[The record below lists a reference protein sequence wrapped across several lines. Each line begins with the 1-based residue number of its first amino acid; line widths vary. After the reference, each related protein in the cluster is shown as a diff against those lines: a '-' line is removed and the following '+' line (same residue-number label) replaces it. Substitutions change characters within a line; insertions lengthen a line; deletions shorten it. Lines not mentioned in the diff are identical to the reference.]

1 MTSATVLLGYQQR
14 IDQIEALLAHLQMR
28 QGTTVAVLLL
38 AVVTAAAFCFLAFSR
53 RAVPI
58 WYPPLPLPAA
68 LLSLRKY
75 SSQRLQISNF
85 VRLRRFYGGGVER
98 LEGRWIGNGM
108 SGEEFEVPDHVYAAD
123 LNLFGRGSLFERLCT
138 ARTHLGCK
146 RLASYL
152 QEPAGFDQIRQR
164 QAAVR
169 ELAGRTHLREKLA
182 VRGRY
187 DFEQSRWQT
196 FAEWL
201 DSPPAGFTSWL
212 RPAMLA
218 SSVVIGVLSVAVML
232 SPSIWPAVLPIMLP
246 IAGSNAAAGFWFQK
260 RVRRVLKAAAP
271 VASEISLI
279 RED

>member
-123 LNLFGRGSLFERLCT
+123 LNLFGRGSLF
-138 ARTHLGCK
+138 
-146 RLASYL
+146 
-152 QEPAGFDQIRQR
+152 
-164 QAAVR
+164 
-169 ELAGRTHLREKLA
+169 
-182 VRGRY
+182 
-187 DFEQSRWQT
+187 
-196 FAEWL
+196 
-201 DSPPAGFTSWL
+201 
-212 RPAMLA
+212 
-218 SSVVIGVLSVAVML
+218 
-232 SPSIWPAVLPIMLP
+232 
-246 IAGSNAAAGFWFQK
+246 
-260 RVRRVLKAAAP
+260 
-271 VASEISLI
+271 
-279 RED
+279 